1 MSWGPLWLILK
12 LNTILMSIFSY
23 NYLDRIKNERRQKF
37 RERQKEQWAQIR
49 SYRRNREEIK
59 AEQRFHLHQELKA
72 SVRARRERA
81 LQDFIRVNLRRV
93 MAEQKTLERKA
104 YFAAKEEAE
113 REQDARLE
121 TLRKA
126 TRRKLGLG
134 SSQNAGKHT
143 AFLPTVASASK
154 IREKKATNIEDR
166 LVGADEGAQSELK
179 FKKKQKNHF
188 RRAKIQFHYSKMGKN
203 MARNPTQKKRV

>member
-154 IREKKATNIEDR
+154 IREKATNIEDR
-166 LVGADEGAQSELK
+166 LVGADEASEGQHSQPQSQQQQESRPMWKLLGLWS
-179 FKKKQKNHF
+179 
-188 RRAKIQFHYSKMGKN
+188 RRCS
-203 MARNPTQKKRV
+203 

>member
-1 MSWGPLWLILK
+1 ML
-12 LNTILMSIFSY
+12 IFSY

-166 LVGADEGAQSELK
+166 LVGADEGAHSELK
-179 FKKKQKNHF
+179 FEKNKNPIFIGQKS
-188 RRAKIQFHYSKMGKN
+188 KIIIHKYYLF
-203 MARNPTQKKRV
+203 

>member
-1 MSWGPLWLILK
+1 M
-12 LNTILMSIFSY
+12 
-23 NYLDRIKNERRQKF
+23 
-37 RERQKEQWAQIR
+37 
-49 SYRRNREEIK
+49 
-59 AEQRFHLHQELKA
+59 HQELKA

-134 SSQNAGKHT
+134 SQNAAGTKHT

-154 IREKKATNIEDR
+154 IREKATNIEDR
-166 LVGADEGAQSELK
+166 LVGADEASEGQHSLPQQQESRPMWK
-179 FKKKQKNHF
+179 LYTFREEDILADPRLVVEQVLREQGLLQGSKYAVDQIMREFKAP
-188 RRAKIQFHYSKMGKN
+188 RRPRPDTKSQLDSIFFNG
-203 MARNPTQKKRV
+203 PILE